1 MIIVLE
7 FKTFVY
13 VAVNFYGYVVDS
25 LVSGGGCGHSN
36 VSVGCVVSTQSV
48 LYCYTKENRAQF
60 QWRI

>member
-1 MIIVLE
+1 M
-7 FKTFVY
+7 
-13 VAVNFYGYVVDS
+13 AVNFYGYVVDS

-36 VSVGCVVSTQSV
+36 VYVGCVVSTQSV